1 VSRRVLIVEDE
12 AALRLGLSDRL
23 ESEGYEVAA
32 AADGDEGFAR
42 ARGGG
47 FDLVVL
53 DVMLPG
59 RSGFDV
65 CRDLRREGI
74 DTPVL
79 MLTARG
85 EVIDRVLGL
94 KLGADDYL
102 IKPFETAELLAR
114 IEALLR
120 RSRGDAEGDVFV
132 FGDVRIDFRGVEV
145 TRAGESVELSAL
157 EFRLLRHLI
166 EHRGEVLSRD
176 RLLDEVWGYGA
187 DVYSRTVDQHVA
199 TLRRKIEADPHRP
212 RFGLQARDVSSRRG
226 AFRPPAHAC

>member
-1 VSRRVLIVEDE
+1 MSRRVLIVEDE

-47 FDLVVL
+47 FD
-53 DVMLPG
+53 
-59 RSGFDV
+59 V

-79 MLTARG
+79 LLTARG

-102 IKPFETAELLAR
+102 TKPFETAELLAR

-120 RSRGDAEGDVFV
+120 RSRPDVEGGVFV
-132 FGDVRIDFRGVEV
+132 FGDVRVDFKGVEV
-145 TRAGESVELSAL
+145 TRAGEPIDLSAL

-166 EHRGEVLSRD
+166 EHRGEVLGRD

-199 TLRRKIEADPHRP
+199 TLRRKIEADPHLP
-212 RFGLQARDVSSRRG
+212 RHIVTVRGLGYKLVT
-226 AFRPPAHAC
+226 

>member
-1 VSRRVLIVEDE
+1 MSRRVLIVEDE

-32 AADGDEGFAR
+32 AADGEEGFAL

-47 FDLVVL
+47 FDLIVL

-59 RSGFDV
+59 KSGFDV
-65 CRDLRREGI
+65 CRDLRREGV

-102 IKPFETAELLAR
+102 TKPFETAELLAR

-120 RSRGDAEGDVFV
+120 RSRPDVEGGVFA
-132 FGDVRIDFRGVEV
+132 FGEVRVDFRGVEV
-145 TRAGESVELSAL
+145 TRAGEPIELSAL

-166 EHRGEVLSRD
+166 EHRGEVLGRD

-212 RFGLQARDVSSRRG
+212 RHIVTVRGLGYKLV
-226 AFRPPAHAC
+226 P